1 MTTTTDGSR
10 SPEVDAYLAGQP
22 EKTRRALDQLR
33 ALIREAA
40 PGVTEL
46 MNYRIPAF
54 ALVPGGKRDQQI
66 MIAGYAGHV
75 GFYPSPGVLE
85 AFAGRLAD
93 YKFSKGAIQFPLNR
107 PIPAELVLEMV
118 RFRLSQVSGT

>member
-1 MTTTTDGSR
+1 LKSANNGPG

-22 EKTRRALDQLR
+22 DKTRRALDQLR

-54 ALVPGGKRDQQI
+54 ALVPGGKRDAQI

-75 GFYPSPGVLE
+75 GFYPSPEVIE
-85 AFAGRLAD
+85 SFAGRLAD
-93 YKFSKGAIQFPLNR
+93 YKFSKGAIQFPLDR

-118 RFRLSQVSGT
+118 RFRLRQLTR

>member
-1 MTTTTDGSR
+1 MSKTQAPLN

-22 EKTRRALDQLR
+22 EKTRRALEELR

-54 ALVPGGKRDQQI
+54 ALVPGGKRDAQI

-75 GFYPSPGVLE
+75 GFYPSPEVIE

-93 YKFSKGAIQFPLNR
+93 YKFSKGAIQFPLDR
-107 PIPAELVLEMV
+107 PIPGELVLEMV
-118 RFRLSQVSGT
+118 RFRLSQVS

>member
-1 MTTTTDGSR
+1 MPTTADCSR

-22 EKTRRALDQLR
+22 PKTRHALEELR
-33 ALIREAA
+33 ALIRQAA
-40 PGVTEL
+40 PGASER

-54 ALVPGGKRDQQI
+54 ALVPGGKRDAQI

-75 GFYPSPGVLE
+75 GFYPSPGVVE
-85 AFAGRLAD
+85 AFAGRLAG
-93 YKFSKGAIQFPLNR
+93 YKHSKGAIQFPLNR

-118 RFRLSQVSGT
+118 QFRLSQLKR